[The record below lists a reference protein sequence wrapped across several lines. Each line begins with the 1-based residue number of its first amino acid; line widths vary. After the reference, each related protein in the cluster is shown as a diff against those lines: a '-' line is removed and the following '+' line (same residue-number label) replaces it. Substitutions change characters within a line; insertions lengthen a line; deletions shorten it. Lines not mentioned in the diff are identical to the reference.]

1 MAYNVY
7 SMYGRKGEALAN
19 PLISPI
25 YGQIHD
31 LPPIVIFGGGREI
44 YHPDMKRFVYNL
56 EEKGQPVQFFEYPKM
71 FHDFLYSLYMSH
83 TK

>member
-1 MAYNVY
+1 MDKY
-7 SMYGRKGEALAN
+7 
-19 PLISPI
+19 
-25 YGQIHD
+25 D

-71 FHDFLYSLYMSH
+71 FHDFPFIPY
-83 TK
+83 T